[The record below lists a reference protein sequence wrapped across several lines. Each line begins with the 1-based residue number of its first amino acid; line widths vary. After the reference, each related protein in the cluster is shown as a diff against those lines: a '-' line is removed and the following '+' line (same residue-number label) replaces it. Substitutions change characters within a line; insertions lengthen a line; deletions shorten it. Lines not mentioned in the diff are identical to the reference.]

1 MAKVKKDPNEMSFLD
16 HLEELRWHL
25 IRSTMAIVIIGV
37 VAFLMKDFI
46 FDTIIFGPKK
56 MSFPTYRLFC
66 DIATRIG
73 LESAFCADEL
83 PFTIQNR
90 TMAGQF
96 SAHIWTSIWAGFI
109 VGFPYVLYEMWKFI
123 SPGMY
128 EKERKYS
135 RGFILVASLLF
146 FMGVLFGY
154 YVVAPL
160 SINFLGTYQVSK
172 EVLNEIDISSF
183 ISTVRASVIAC
194 GIMFELPIIIFF
206 LTKVGLVTPEIL
218 RKYRK
223 IALVVVLTL
232 SAVITPPD
240 VASQIIV
247 AEVLGVGMHRIEV
260 DVLRLGGGFG
270 GKEDQATPWAVMAA
284 LGAVRLQ
291 RPVKVVLHRQDD
303 LRMTGK
309 RHPYS
314 TDYKIGVAKNGRII
328 AFESTSEKPEE
339 NRRAMEAMGE
349 RLLQPDFP
357 NGHADRV
364 EGIAR
369 DCGAVSVRVR
379 PNASATNPLAST
391 RFACVNITPF
401 GLPVVPAV

>member
-1 MAKVKKDPNEMSFLD
+1 MAQVNKDPNEMSFLD

-25 IRSTMAIVIIGV
+25 IRSTLAIVIIGIA
-37 VAFLMKDFI
+37 AFLMKDFI

-90 TMAGQF
+90 TLAGQF

-128 EKERKYS
+128 EQERKYS

-206 LTKVGLVTPEIL
+206 LTKVGLVTPEVL

-223 IALVVVLTL
+223 IALVIVLTL

-247 AEVLGVGMHRIEV
+247 AVPVLLLYQVSIYISS
-260 DVLRLGGGFG
+260 
-270 GKEDQATPWAVMAA
+270 
-284 LGAVRLQ
+284 
-291 RPVKVVLHRQDD
+291 VVL
-303 LRMTGK
+303 K
-309 RHPYS
+309 REA
-314 TDYKIGVAKNGRII
+314 KKARKNG
-328 AFESTSEKPEE
+328 ES
-339 NRRAMEAMGE
+339 R
-349 RLLQPDFP
+349 
-357 NGHADRV
+357 
-364 EGIAR
+364 
-369 DCGAVSVRVR
+369 
-379 PNASATNPLAST
+379 
-391 RFACVNITPF
+391 
-401 GLPVVPAV
+401 